1 MPEKKFLL
9 PQAAIILRPQ
19 NICPFLSTHVSKNA
33 FNEILFMNLFIFV
46 LNWLRGA
53 TNVCFKWYYC
63 EDSINV
69 ILCVYILYWQF
80 YFKDIIWNKL
90 PPEIQILYRLCIN
103 IYFIV
108 LSLSC
113 ILQSVKI
120 KSSWQHWKKENIFTK
135 NSWTLKKYT
144 LTQNNSYI
152 PQNFHLLYCY
162 LVLKVKIIQPGPKNV
177 ATINS

>member
-1 MPEKKFLL
+1 MHLKENERKEKPIDTTTAINFKPKLPEKKFLL

-80 YFKDIIWNKL
+80 YFQRYYLKQA
-90 PPEIQILYRLCIN
+90 PPRN
-103 IYFIV
+103 SD
-108 LSLSC
+108 SLSFMYKYLFYC
-113 ILQSVKI
+113 SLTFM
-120 KSSWQHWKKENIFTK
+120 HFTK
-135 NSWTLKKYT
+135 
-144 LTQNNSYI
+144 
-152 PQNFHLLYCY
+152 C
-162 LVLKVKIIQPGPKNV
+162 
-177 ATINS
+177 